1 MVVEPPRDPAASGR
15 GLLFGSEAESYERYR
30 LGYADGVLDAI
41 LDYAGRPV
49 RTALEVGA
57 GTGKATRL
65 FARRGVRVTA
75 LEPDAAMAGVLERV
89 TRDLPVRTVAT
100 TFEGFGTTARF
111 DVVYAA
117 AAWHWTDP
125 ATRWSRAAGLL
136 APAGVLALFGSP
148 AELKDPGLCAA
159 VGAIEDRVLA
169 ADDGPRLPAWSLE
182 EMAAAQGLTDVEER
196 FLPGTTTTTAD
207 AFVGRLS
214 TVSAYLML
222 PRTERV
228 AALRE
233 IHAALPAECTIDTTV
248 RLRLARR
255 R

>member
-1 MVVEPPRDPAASGR
+1 MASEGHADVVRGR
-15 GLLFGSEAESYERYR
+15 VFGEVAELYDAGRP
-30 LGYADGVLDAI
+30 GYADALVSEVLS
-41 LDYAGRPV
+41 YAGLGDRAAV
-49 RTALEVGA
+49 EVGA

-65 FARRGVRVTA
+65 FAQRGVHVTA
-75 LEPDAAMAGVLERV
+75 LEPDAGMAGVLARV
-89 TRDLPVRTVAT
+89 TGGLPVRTVAT

-111 DVVYAA
+111 DVVCAA

-136 APAGVLALFGSP
+136 APGGVLALFGSP
-148 AELKDPGLCAA
+148 AELKDPGLRAA
-159 VGAIEDRVLA
+159 VGAIEDRVLAA

-222 PRTERV
+222 PRTERL

-233 IHAALPAECTIDTTV
+233 IRAALPAKCTIDTTV